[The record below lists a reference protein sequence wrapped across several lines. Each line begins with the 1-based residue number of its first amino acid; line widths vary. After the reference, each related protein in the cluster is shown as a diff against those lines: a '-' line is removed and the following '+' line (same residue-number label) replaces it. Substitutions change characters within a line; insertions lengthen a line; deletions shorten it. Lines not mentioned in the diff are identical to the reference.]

1 MIIDIFKMIRLI
13 KKNNLFYNPYLIA
26 IRGDIKWVVV

>member
-1 MIIDIFKMIRLI
+1 MIIDILRWLDLI
-13 KKNNLFYNPYLIA
+13 KKNNLFLYPYLIA